1 MNKKQIAKQYI
12 KNHVDFIGLKRDIRN
27 SWIKGQSAE
36 MLAGNGLI
44 FNYFYD
50 IELKAIKVVNYKYPK
65 SDRTWE
71 TITSIRIELLK
82 EMKQNC
88 KI

>member
-12 KNHVDFIGLKRDIRN
+12 KNHVDFIGLKRDIKN
-27 SWIKGQSAE
+27 SWIKTHSAE
-36 MLAGNGLI
+36 LLSGNGLI

-50 IELKAIKVVNYKYPK
+50 IELKAIEVANYKYPK